1 MSISITATSGKC
13 FAACSKNAI
22 GSVKVFTLIQP
33 AESRSRPV
41 DLRIEESSSSR
52 YTVSLLS
59 ATILNLPDHNQNRI
73 RVPKRS
79 GFVPHQNRSVV
90 RGNSR
95 HATTLACQISETQSD
110 LSPGSDHRRHFR
122 FLQHTHKLGYR
133 RNPELLH

>member
-1 MSISITATSGKC
+1 MSISITATSGQC

-22 GSVKVFTLIQP
+22 GSVKVSTLFQP

-59 ATILNLPDHNQNRI
+59 ATILNLPAHNRI

-79 GFVPHQNRSVV
+79 GFVPQQNGSVV

-110 LSPGSDHRRHFR
+110 LSPGSD
-122 FLQHTHKLGYR
+122 
-133 RNPELLH
+133 